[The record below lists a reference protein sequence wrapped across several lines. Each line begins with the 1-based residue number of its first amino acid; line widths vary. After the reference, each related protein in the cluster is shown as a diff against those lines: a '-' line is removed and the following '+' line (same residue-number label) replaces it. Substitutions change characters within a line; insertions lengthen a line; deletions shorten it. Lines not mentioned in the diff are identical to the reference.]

1 MPELSL
7 EKIKAYRAQTYRT
20 LQASRIKT
28 MEEAIE
34 FVNERGF
41 VFFWPI
47 KGIELPSLWVAVAGD
62 RPVPDE
68 HDDPGHITWNWKDQ
82 LLGKGRWYYGRLL
95 RRRNMMVSLH
105 CLPYFYALSPNFGDP
120 EYDYL
125 EQYQQGAITLEEK
138 LIYEALLKKGA
149 LDTLTLRREA
159 RLSSPE
165 SAARFNRALDA
176 LQIEL
181 KILPVGISQAGAWKY
196 AFIYDL
202 VTRHF
207 PDLQDQARPIS
218 EGEARRQLL
227 LTYLKS
233 VGAASIPKMGRL
245 LGWQSGVLQ
254 KTLEKLCADGSVQTG
269 LQIEGEKDPC
279 AALSHL
285 V

>member
-7 EKIKAYRAQTYRT
+7 EKIKSHRAQTYRS
-20 LQASRIKT
+20 LPALRIKT
-28 MEEAIE
+28 VDEAVE

-47 KGIELPSLWVAVAGD
+47 KGVELPSLWVAAAGD
-62 RPVPDE
+62 RSVPDD

-82 LLGKGRWYYGRLL
+82 LLGKNRWYYGRLL
-95 RRRNMMVSLH
+95 RRRNMIIALQ
-105 CLPYFYALSPNFGDP
+105 CLPFFYALSPNFGDP
-120 EYDYL
+120 EHDYL
-125 EQYQQGAITLEEK
+125 EQYQQGSITLEEK
-138 LIYEALLKKGA
+138 LIYETLLRKGT
-149 LDTLTLRREA
+149 LDTLSLRREA

-165 SAARFNRALDA
+165 SSARFNRALEA

-181 KILPVGISQAGAWKY
+181 KVLPVGISQAGAWKY

-207 PDLQDQARPIS
+207 PKLQDQARPIS
-218 EGEARRQLL
+218 EKEARQHLL

-233 VGAASIPKMGRL
+233 VGAASIPKIGRL
-245 LGWQSGVLQ
+245 LGWQPNMLQ
-254 KTLEKLCADGSVQTG
+254 KTLEQLCANGSVK
-269 LQIEGEKDPC
+269 IDVRVEGEKDSC
-279 AALSHL
+279 AALSSL